1 MCPACYINGL
11 LLLIF
16 GTSGAVIID
25 NIYFQLLM
33 AVVTAG
39 GMWWMYKAYKR
50 NNGKGGLY
58 KNVKN
63 TIIYLLV
70 FAAGYITAA
79 YQTHSFWSPVAHDTV
94 IQEQIGN

>member
-16 GTSGAVIID
+16 GASGAAIID
-25 NIYFQLLM
+25 NLYFQLLM
-33 AVVTAG
+33 AVITAG
-39 GMWWMYKAYKR
+39 GLWWMYKAYKR
-50 NNGKGGLY
+50 NNGKGGLW

-63 TIIYLLV
+63 TIIYLLI

>member
-16 GTSGAVIID
+16 GASGAAIID
-25 NIYFQLLM
+25 NLYFQLLM

-70 FAAGYITAA
+70 FAAGYVTAA